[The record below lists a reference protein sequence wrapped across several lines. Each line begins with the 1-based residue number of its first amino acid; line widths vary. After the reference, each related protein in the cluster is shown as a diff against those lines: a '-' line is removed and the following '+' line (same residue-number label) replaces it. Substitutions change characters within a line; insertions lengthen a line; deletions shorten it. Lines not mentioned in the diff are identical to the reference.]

1 MQLDVDQRVLYQD
14 REVIPLPPKAM
25 DMLIVLLDTT
35 DYLIPD
41 TLVAAR
47 VDAAEGTKALSCQ
60 TGPLRVERS
69 LRDV

>member
-1 MQLDVDQRVLYQD
+1 MLTNGSCIKTERLFLCRRRRWD
-14 REVIPLPPKAM
+14 I
-25 DMLIVLLDTT
+25 LIVLLDTT

-47 VDAAEGTKALSCQ
+47 MDAEEGTKALSCR